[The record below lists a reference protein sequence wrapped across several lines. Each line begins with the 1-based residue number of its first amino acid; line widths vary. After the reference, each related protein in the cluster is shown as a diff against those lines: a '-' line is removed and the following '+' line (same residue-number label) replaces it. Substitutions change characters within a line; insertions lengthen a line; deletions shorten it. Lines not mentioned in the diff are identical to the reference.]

1 VLVAPSPDELKPLE
15 EKQWADG
22 VPRLVQTKMVESF
35 ENAGFA
41 HVGKAMDGFTPEV
54 QLLLEI
60 RSFDIYLVAPHSAR
74 IEISAK
80 WLGPDAKIS
89 AECSFSATA
98 PATGVES
105 SAAAAALNDAFQTVA
120 RDIVVWAQ
128 ATM

>member
-1 VLVAPSPDELKPLE
+1 
-15 EKQWADG
+15 
-22 VPRLVQTKMVESF
+22 
-35 ENAGFA
+35 
-41 HVGKAMDGFTPEV
+41 MDGFTPEV

-60 RSFDIYLVAPHSAR
+60 RSFDVSLVAPSLAR

-80 WLGPDAKIS
+80 WLGADGKIS
-89 AECSFSATA
+89 AERSFSATA

-105 SAAAAALNDAFQTVA
+105 PAAAEALNDVFQTVA

>member
-1 VLVAPSPDELKPLE
+1 
-15 EKQWADG
+15 
-22 VPRLVQTKMVESF
+22 
-35 ENAGFA
+35 
-41 HVGKAMDGFTPEV
+41 MDGFTPEV

-60 RSFDIYLVAPHSAR
+60 RSFYISLVAPPSAR

-80 WLGPDAKIS
+80 WLGADAKIS

-105 SAAAAALNDAFQTVA
+105 PAAAAALNNAFQTVA
-120 RDIVVWAQ
+120 RDIVVWAR